1 MTHSDQVEGPEHLR
15 RAEDLQ
21 PAEDLRPALT
31 VGIRIKRRM
40 VLAWGLWDWGS
51 SAYSA
56 VITSFV
62 FGPYVVRGVVG
73 DAEPG
78 GLTANTW
85 LGMSSAAA
93 GLLVALIAPITGQRA
108 DAGGHRKRS
117 LAIWSALV
125 IIVMLGMFS
134 VKNDPSY
141 LWIALVL
148 LAAGAV
154 FQEFAVVSYN
164 AMLSQVSTP
173 ETIGRVS
180 GFGWGMGYFGGIFL
194 LLICYV
200 GFIAPDVG
208 WFGVSSDGGLNIRAV
223 VVFSAVW
230 FAVFAIPVLLA
241 VPETPPGPKRRRVN
255 FFASYR
261 LLLNDIKAL
270 FRRDRNSVYFLIASA
285 LYRDGLAA
293 IFSFGA
299 ILAVTV
305 YGLSQSSVLIF
316 GIIANITA
324 ALGAVCMGVL
334 EDQIGPKKVIMI
346 SLTGLITTAL
356 ILLFAHGT
364 VMFWI
369 FGLILTLWVGPAQ
382 ASSRSFM
389 ARIAPVGREG
399 EMFGLY
405 ATTGR
410 AASFLAPGL
419 FALFSGLF
427 SDRVGIVGIGLVLL
441 AGALALAGVKSPPRQ
456 PVQVSE

>member
-1 MTHSDQVEGPEHLR
+1 MTDSDSVERAAEIGPPL
-15 RAEDLQ
+15 A
-21 PAEDLRPALT
+21 
-31 VGIRIKRRM
+31 VGARIKRRV

-73 DAEPG
+73 DTQPG
-78 GLTANTW
+78 GLSANTW
-85 LGMSSAAA
+85 LGISSATA
-93 GLLVALIAPITGQRA
+93 GLLIALIAPITGQRA

-125 IIVMLGMFS
+125 IAVMLGMYT
-134 VKNDPSY
+134 VKNDPSF

-154 FQEFAVVSYN
+154 FQEFAIVSYN
-164 AMLSQVSTP
+164 AMLPQVSTP

-180 GFGWGMGYFGGIFL
+180 GFGWSMGYIGGIFL

-208 WFGVSSDGGLNIRAV
+208 WFGVSSAGGLNIRAV
-223 VVFSAVW
+223 AVFSAIW

-241 VPETPPGPKRRRVN
+241 VPEKPPGPKRRRVS
-255 FFASYR
+255 FFASYP

-270 FRRDRNSVYFLIASA
+270 FRQDRNAVYFLIASA

-299 ILAVTV
+299 ILAVSV
-305 YGLSQSSVLIF
+305 YGLAQASVLIF
-316 GIIANITA
+316 GIAANLVA
-324 ALGAVCMGVL
+324 AVGALGMGTV
-334 EDQIGPKKVIMI
+334 EDRIGPKKVIMI
-346 SLTGLITTAL
+346 SLIGLITTAM
-356 ILLFAHGT
+356 ILLFARGT
-364 VMFWI
+364 TMFWI
-369 FGLILTLWVGPAQ
+369 FGLLLTLWVGPAQ

-389 ARIAPVGREG
+389 ARVAPAGREG

-427 SDRVGIVGIGLVLL
+427 SDRIGIVGIALVLL
-441 AGALALAGVKSPPRQ
+441 GGTLLLVRVKSPPRQ
-456 PVQVSE
+456 QIQITE

>member
-1 MTHSDQVEGPEHLR
+1 MTDGDSFERAADIGPPL
-15 RAEDLQ
+15 A
-21 PAEDLRPALT
+21 
-31 VGIRIKRRM
+31 VGTRIKRRV

-62 FGPYVVRGVVG
+62 FGPYIVRGVVG
-73 DAEPG
+73 DAQPG
-78 GLTANTW
+78 GLSANTW
-85 LGMSSAAA
+85 LGISSATA
-93 GLLVALIAPITGQRA
+93 GLLIALIAPITGQRA

-125 IIVMLGMFS
+125 IAVMLCMYT
-134 VKNDPSY
+134 VKNEPSY

-164 AMLSQVSTP
+164 AMLQQVSTP
-173 ETIGRVS
+173 ESIGRVS
-180 GFGWGMGYFGGIFL
+180 GFGWSMGYFGGIFL

-208 WFGVSSDGGLNIRAV
+208 WFGVTSAGGLNIRAV
-223 VVFSAVW
+223 AVFSAVW

-241 VPETPPGPKRRRVN
+241 VPEKPPGPKRRRVS
-255 FFASYR
+255 FFASYP
-261 LLLNDIKAL
+261 LLLSDIKAL
-270 FRRDRNSVYFLIASA
+270 FRRDRNAVKFLIASA

-299 ILAVTV
+299 ILAVSV
-305 YGLSQSSVLIF
+305 YGLAQSSVLIF
-316 GIIANITA
+316 GIAANIVA
-324 ALGAVCMGVL
+324 AIGALGMGAV
-334 EDQIGPKKVIMI
+334 EDRIGPKKVIMI
-346 SLTGLITTAL
+346 SLIGLITTAM
-356 ILLFAHGT
+356 ILLFARGT
-364 VMFWI
+364 TMFWI
-369 FGLILTLWVGPAQ
+369 FGLLLTLWVGPAQ

-389 ARIAPVGREG
+389 ARVAPAGREG

-427 SDRVGIVGIGLVLL
+427 SDRIGIVGIALVLL
-441 AGALALAGVKSPPRQ
+441 AGALLLARVKSPPRERI
-456 PVQVSE
+456 QVSE

>member
-1 MTHSDQVEGPEHLR
+1 MTESERVESAQG
-15 RAEDLQ
+15 AEDV
-21 PAEDLRPALT
+21 RPPLT
-31 VGIRIKRRM
+31 IGARIERRM
-40 VLAWGLWDWGS
+40 VLAWALWDWGS

-62 FGPYVVRGVVG
+62 FGPYIVRGVVG

-85 LGMSSAAA
+85 LGITNAAA
-93 GLLVALIAPITGQRA
+93 GFLVAAIAPVTGQRA

-117 LAIWSALV
+117 LAIWSGLV
-125 IIVMLGMFS
+125 IAVMLGMFT

-141 LWIALVL
+141 LWIGLIL
-148 LAAGAV
+148 LAIGAI
-154 FQEFAVVSYN
+154 FQEFANVSYN
-164 AMLSQVSTP
+164 AMLPQVSTP

-180 GFGWGMGYFGGIFL
+180 GFGWAMGYFGGIFL
-194 LLICYV
+194 LLMCYV
-200 GFIAPDVG
+200 GFIAPEVG
-208 WFGVSSDGGLNIRAV
+208 WFGVTSAGGLNIRAV
-223 VVFSAVW
+223 VVFSAIW

-241 VPETPPGPKRRRVN
+241 VPETPPGPKRRRVS

-261 LLLNDIKAL
+261 LLVNDIRAL
-270 FRRDRNSVYFLIASA
+270 FRRDRNAVHFLIASA

-299 ILAVTV
+299 ILAVSV
-305 YGLSQSSVLIF
+305 YGLAQSSVLIF
-316 GIIANITA
+316 GIAANIVA
-324 ALGAVCMGVL
+324 AFGALTMGAI
-334 EDQIGPKKVIMI
+334 EDRIGPKKVIMI
-346 SLTGLITTAL
+346 SLIGLISTAL
-356 ILLFAHGT
+356 ILLFARGAT
-364 VMFWI
+364 MFWI

-382 ASSRSFM
+382 ASSRAFM
-389 ARIAPVGREG
+389 ARLAPVGREG

-427 SDRVGIVGIGLVLL
+427 SDRVGIVGIALVLL
-441 AGALALAGVKSPPRQ
+441 AGAVALAGVKSPPRQ
-456 PVQVSE
+456 RVQVSE

>member
-1 MTHSDQVEGPEHLR
+1 MTNSDRMEAPE
-15 RAEDLQ
+15 
-21 PAEDLRPALT
+21 LRPPLA
-31 VGIRIKRRM
+31 VGGRIKRRM
-40 VLAWGLWDWGS
+40 VLAWAMWDWGS

-73 DAEPG
+73 DAQPG

-85 LGMSSAAA
+85 LGISTAAA
-93 GLLVALIAPITGQRA
+93 GLLVAAIAPVTGQRA
-108 DAGGHRKRS
+108 DAGGHRKRN
-117 LAIWSALV
+117 LAIWSGLV
-125 IIVMLGMFS
+125 IAVMLGMFS
-134 VKNDPSY
+134 VKNEPSY

-164 AMLSQVSTP
+164 AMLPQVSTP

-180 GFGWGMGYFGGIFL
+180 GFGWAMGYFGGIFL

-208 WFGVSSDGGLNIRAV
+208 WFGVTSAGGLNIRAV
-223 VVFSAVW
+223 VIFSAIW

-241 VPETPPGPKRRRVN
+241 VPESPPGPSRRRVG

-261 LLLNDIKAL
+261 LLVNDIRAL
-270 FRRDRNSVYFLIASA
+270 FKRDRNSVHFLIASA

-299 ILAVTV
+299 ILAVSV
-305 YGLSQSSVLIF
+305 YGMAPSTVLIF
-316 GIIANITA
+316 GIAANVVA
-324 ALGAVCMGVL
+324 ALGALGMGAI
-334 EDQIGPKKVIMI
+334 EDRIGPKKVIMI
-346 SLTGLITTAL
+346 SLVGLITTSL

-364 VMFWI
+364 TMFWI

-382 ASSRSFM
+382 SSSRAFM

-410 AASFLAPGL
+410 AASFLAPAL

-427 SDRVGIVGIGLVLL
+427 TDRVGIVGIALVLL
-441 AGALALAGVKSPPRQ
+441 AGALAMAGVKSPPNRQ
-456 PVQVSE
+456 LQVSE

>member
-1 MTHSDQVEGPEHLR
+1 MTDSDRVEA
-15 RAEDLQ
+15 AE
-21 PAEDLRPALT
+21 LRPSLA
-31 VGIRIKRRM
+31 VGGRLKRRM

-78 GLTANTW
+78 GLSANTW
-85 LGMSSAAA
+85 LGISTAAA
-93 GLLVALIAPITGQRA
+93 GFLVAAIAPITGQRA
-108 DAGGHRKRS
+108 DAGGHRKRN
-117 LAIWSALV
+117 LAIWSGLV
-125 IIVMLGMFS
+125 IAVMLAMFT

-148 LAAGAV
+148 LATGAV

-164 AMLSQVSTP
+164 AMLPQVSTP

-180 GFGWGMGYFGGIFL
+180 GFGWAMGYFGGIFL

-208 WFGVSSDGGLNIRAV
+208 WFGVTSAAGLNIRAV
-223 VVFSAVW
+223 VVFSAIW
-230 FAVFAIPVLLA
+230 FAIFAIPVLMA
-241 VPETPPGPKRRRVN
+241 VPESPPGPKRRRVG
-255 FFASYR
+255 FFGSYR
-261 LLLNDIKAL
+261 LLVNDIKAL
-270 FRRDRNSVYFLIASA
+270 FKRDRNSVHFLIASA

-299 ILAVTV
+299 ILAVSV
-305 YGLSQSSVLIF
+305 YGLAQSTVLIF
-316 GIIANITA
+316 GIAANVVA
-324 ALGAVCMGVL
+324 ALGALGMGAV
-334 EDQIGPKKVIMI
+334 EDRIGPKKVIMI
-346 SLTGLITTAL
+346 SLVGLISTSL

-364 VMFWI
+364 TAFWI

-382 ASSRSFM
+382 SSSRAFM

-410 AASFLAPGL
+410 AASFLAPAL

-427 SDRVGIVGIGLVLL
+427 TDRVGIVGIALVLL
-441 AGALALAGVKSPPRQ
+441 AGTIAMAGVKSPPRRQ
-456 PVQVSE
+456 VQVSE

>member
-1 MTHSDQVEGPEHLR
+1 MTESDRVEA
-15 RAEDLQ
+15 AE
-21 PAEDLRPALT
+21 LRPSLA
-31 VGIRIKRRM
+31 VGGRIKRRM
-40 VLAWGLWDWGS
+40 VVAWGLWDWGS

-73 DAEPG
+73 DAQPG
-78 GLTANTW
+78 GLSANTW
-85 LGMSSAAA
+85 LGIATATA
-93 GLLVALIAPITGQRA
+93 GFLVAVIAPITGQRS
-108 DAGGHRKRS
+108 DAGGHRKRN

-125 IIVMLGMFS
+125 IVVMLAMFS
-134 VKNDPSY
+134 VRDDPGY

-164 AMLSQVSTP
+164 AMLPQVSTP
-173 ETIGRVS
+173 DTIGRVS
-180 GFGWGMGYFGGIFL
+180 GFGWAMGYFGGIFL

-208 WFGVSSDGGLNIRAV
+208 WFGVTSAGGLNIRAV
-223 VVFSAVW
+223 VVISAIW
-230 FAVFAIPVLLA
+230 FAVFAIPVLVA
-241 VPETPPGPKRRRVN
+241 VPESPPGPKRRRVG

-261 LLLNDIKAL
+261 LLVHDIKAL
-270 FRRDRNSVYFLIASA
+270 FRRDRNSVHFLIASA

-299 ILAVTV
+299 ILAVSV
-305 YGLSQSSVLIF
+305 YGLAQSSVLIF
-316 GIIANITA
+316 GIAANVVA
-324 ALGAVCMGVL
+324 ALGALGMGAI
-334 EDQIGPKKVIMI
+334 EDRIGPKKVIMI
-346 SLTGLITTAL
+346 SLVGLITTSL

-364 VMFWI
+364 TMFWI

-382 ASSRSFM
+382 SSSRAFM

-427 SDRVGIVGIGLVLL
+427 TDRVGIVGIALVLL
-441 AGALALAGVKSPPRQ
+441 AGAVAMAGVKSPPRQ
-456 PVQVSE
+456 QVQVSE

>member
-1 MTHSDQVEGPEHLR
+1 MTDSDSVERAAEIGPP
-15 RAEDLQ
+15 RA
-21 PAEDLRPALT
+21 
-31 VGIRIKRRM
+31 VGTRIKRRV

-62 FGPYVVRGVVG
+62 FGPYIVRGVVG
-73 DAEPG
+73 DAQPG
-78 GLTANTW
+78 GLSANTW
-85 LGMSSAAA
+85 LGISSATA
-93 GLLVALIAPITGQRA
+93 GLLIALIAPITGQRA

-125 IIVMLGMFS
+125 IAVMLGMYT

-154 FQEFAVVSYN
+154 FQEFAIVSYN
-164 AMLSQVSTP
+164 AMLPQVSTP

-180 GFGWGMGYFGGIFL
+180 GFGWSMGYIGGIFL

-208 WFGVSSDGGLNIRAV
+208 WFGVSSAGGLNIRAV
-223 VVFSAVW
+223 AVFSAIW

-241 VPETPPGPKRRRVN
+241 VPEKPPGPKRRRVS
-255 FFASYR
+255 FFASYP

-270 FRRDRNSVYFLIASA
+270 FRQDRNAVYFLIASA

-299 ILAVTV
+299 ILAVSV
-305 YGLSQSSVLIF
+305 YGLAQASVLIF
-316 GIIANITA
+316 GIAANLVA
-324 ALGAVCMGVL
+324 AVGALGMGTV
-334 EDQIGPKKVIMI
+334 EDRIGPKKVIMI
-346 SLTGLITTAL
+346 SLIGLITTAM
-356 ILLFAHGT
+356 ILLFARGT
-364 VMFWI
+364 TMFWI
-369 FGLILTLWVGPAQ
+369 FGLLLTLWVGPAQ

-389 ARIAPVGREG
+389 ARVAPAGREG

-427 SDRVGIVGIGLVLL
+427 SDRIGIVGIALVLL
-441 AGALALAGVKSPPRQ
+441 GGTLLLVRVKSPPRQ
-456 PVQVSE
+456 QIQITE

>member
-1 MTHSDQVEGPEHLR
+1 MTDGDSVDQA
-15 RAEDLQ
+15 AEIQ
-21 PAEDLRPALT
+21 PPVAD
-31 VGIRIKRRM
+31 VGTRIKRRM

-73 DAEPG
+73 DAQPG
-78 GLTANTW
+78 GLSANTW
-85 LGMSSAAA
+85 LGISTAAA

-125 IIVMLGMFS
+125 IAVMLGMFS

-154 FQEFAVVSYN
+154 FQEFAVVYYN
-164 AMLSQVSTP
+164 AMLPQVSTP
-173 ETIGRVS
+173 DTIGRVS
-180 GFGWGMGYFGGIFL
+180 GFGWAMGYFGGIFL

-200 GFIAPDVG
+200 GFIAPEVG
-208 WFGVSSDGGLNIRAV
+208 WFGVSAAGGLNIRAV
-223 VVFSAVW
+223 AVFSAIW
-230 FAVFAIPVLLA
+230 FAIFAIPVLLA
-241 VPETPPGPKRRRVN
+241 VPESPPGPQRRRVS

-270 FRRDRNSVYFLIASA
+270 FRRDRNAVYFLIASA

-293 IFSFGA
+293 IFAFGA
-299 ILAVTV
+299 ILAVSV
-305 YGLSQSSVLIF
+305 YGMAQSTVLIF
-316 GIIANITA
+316 GIVANVVA
-324 ALGAVCMGVL
+324 ALGALSMGAV
-334 EDQIGPKKVIMI
+334 EDRIGPKRVIMI
-346 SLTGLITTAL
+346 SLIGLITTSI

-364 VMFWI
+364 TMFWI

-389 ARIAPVGREG
+389 ARLAPVGREG

-427 SDRVGIVGIGLVLL
+427 SDRIGIVGIALVLL
-441 AGALALAGVKSPPRQ
+441 AGTLLLARVKSPPRQ
-456 PVQVSE
+456 RIQVSE

>member
-1 MTHSDQVEGPEHLR
+1 MTDSDNVDRAAEIGPVAIE
-15 RAEDLQ
+15 
-21 PAEDLRPALT
+21 T
-31 VGIRIKRRM
+31 RIKRRV

-73 DAEPG
+73 DAQPG
-78 GLTANTW
+78 GLSANTW
-85 LGMSSAAA
+85 LGISSATA
-93 GLLVALIAPITGQRA
+93 GLVIALIAPITGQRA

-125 IIVMLGMFS
+125 IAVMFGMYT
-134 VKNDPSY
+134 VKNDSSY
-141 LWIALVL
+141 LLIALVL

-154 FQEFAVVSYN
+154 FQEFANVSYN
-164 AMLSQVSTP
+164 AMLPQVSTP

-180 GFGWGMGYFGGIFL
+180 GFGWSMGYIGGIFL

-208 WFGVSSDGGLNIRAV
+208 WFGVTSAGGLNVRAV
-223 VVFSAVW
+223 AVFSAVW

-241 VPETPPGPKRRRVN
+241 VPEKPPGPKRRRVS
-255 FFASYR
+255 FFASYP

-270 FRRDRNSVYFLIASA
+270 FRRDRNAVHFLIASA

-299 ILAVTV
+299 ILAVSV
-305 YGLSQSSVLIF
+305 YGLAQASVLIF
-316 GIIANITA
+316 GIAANLVAAIG
-324 ALGAVCMGVL
+324 ALGMGAI
-334 EDQIGPKKVIMI
+334 EDRIGPKKVIMI
-346 SLTGLITTAL
+346 SLIGLITTAM

-364 VMFWI
+364 TMFWI
-369 FGLILTLWVGPAQ
+369 FGLLLTLWVGPAQ

-389 ARIAPVGREG
+389 ARVAPVGREG

-427 SDRVGIVGIGLVLL
+427 SDRIGIVGIALVLL
-441 AGALALAGVKSPPRQ
+441 AGTLLLARVKAPPRQ
-456 PVQVSE
+456 QIQVSD

>member
-1 MTHSDQVEGPEHLR
+1 MTDGDSFERAADIGPPL
-15 RAEDLQ
+15 A
-21 PAEDLRPALT
+21 
-31 VGIRIKRRM
+31 VGTRIKRRV

-62 FGPYVVRGVVG
+62 FGPYIVRGVVG
-73 DAEPG
+73 DTQPG
-78 GLTANTW
+78 GLSANTW
-85 LGMSSAAA
+85 LGISSATA
-93 GLLVALIAPITGQRA
+93 GLLIALIAPITGQRA

-125 IIVMLGMFS
+125 IAVMLCMYT
-134 VKNDPSY
+134 VKNEPSY

-164 AMLSQVSTP
+164 AMLPQVSTP
-173 ETIGRVS
+173 ESIGRVS
-180 GFGWGMGYFGGIFL
+180 GFGWSMGYFGGIFL

-208 WFGVSSDGGLNIRAV
+208 WFGVTSAGGLNIRAV
-223 VVFSAVW
+223 AVFSAAW

-241 VPETPPGPKRRRVN
+241 VPEKPPGPKRRRVS
-255 FFASYR
+255 FFASYP
-261 LLLNDIKAL
+261 LLLSDIKAL
-270 FRRDRNSVYFLIASA
+270 FRRDRNAVKFLIASA

-299 ILAVTV
+299 ILAVSV
-305 YGLSQSSVLIF
+305 YGLAQSSVLIF
-316 GIIANITA
+316 GIAANIVA
-324 ALGAVCMGVL
+324 ALGALGMGAV
-334 EDQIGPKKVIMI
+334 EDRIGPKKVIMI
-346 SLTGLITTAL
+346 SLIGLITTAM
-356 ILLFAHGT
+356 ILLFARGT
-364 VMFWI
+364 TMFWI
-369 FGLILTLWVGPAQ
+369 FGLLLTLWVGPAQ

-389 ARIAPVGREG
+389 ARVAPAGREG

-427 SDRVGIVGIGLVLL
+427 SDRIGIVGIALVLL
-441 AGALALAGVKSPPRQ
+441 AGTLLLARVKSPPRERI
-456 PVQVSE
+456 QVSE

>member
-1 MTHSDQVEGPEHLR
+1 MTEGEG
-15 RAEDLQ
+15 ATEAAALQ
-21 PAEDLRPALT
+21 PPLA
-31 VGIRIKRRM
+31 VGTRIKRRM
-40 VLAWGLWDWGS
+40 VVAWALWDWGS

-62 FGPYVVRGVVG
+62 FGPYIVRGVVG
-73 DAEPG
+73 DAQPG

-85 LGMSSAAA
+85 LGIANAAA
-93 GLLVALIAPITGQRA
+93 GFLVAVIAPVTGQRA

-117 LAIWSALV
+117 LAIWSGLV
-125 IIVMLGMFS
+125 IAVMLGMFT

-141 LWIALVL
+141 LWIGLAL

-164 AMLSQVSTP
+164 AMLPQVSTP

-180 GFGWGMGYFGGIFL
+180 GFGWAMGYFGGVFL

-208 WFGVSSDGGLNIRAV
+208 WFGVTSADGLNIRAV
-223 VVFSAVW
+223 VVFSAAW
-230 FAVFAIPVLLA
+230 FAIFAIPVLLA
-241 VPETPPGPKRRRVN
+241 VPEKPPGPKRRRVS

-261 LLLNDIKAL
+261 LLVNDIKAL
-270 FRRDRNSVYFLIASA
+270 FQRDRNAVYFLIASA

-299 ILAVTV
+299 ILAVSV
-305 YGLSQSSVLIF
+305 YGLAQSSVLIF
-316 GIIANITA
+316 GIAANIVA
-324 ALGAVCMGVL
+324 ALGALTMGAV
-334 EDQIGPKKVIMI
+334 EDRIGPKKVIMI
-346 SLTGLITTAL
+346 SLIGLITTSL

-364 VMFWI
+364 TMFWI

-382 ASSRSFM
+382 SSSRAFM
-389 ARIAPVGREG
+389 ARLAPVGREG

-427 SDRVGIVGIGLVLL
+427 SDRVGIVGIALVLL
-441 AGALALAGVKSPPRQ
+441 AGAVALVGVKSPPRQ
-456 PVQVSE
+456 QVQVSE

>member
-1 MTHSDQVEGPEHLR
+1 MTDSDRVEA
-15 RAEDLQ
+15 AE
-21 PAEDLRPALT
+21 LRPSLA
-31 VGIRIKRRM
+31 VGGRLKRRM

-85 LGMSSAAA
+85 LGISTAAA
-93 GLLVALIAPITGQRA
+93 GFLVAAIAPITGQRA
-108 DAGGHRKRS
+108 DAGGHRKRN
-117 LAIWSALV
+117 LAIWSGLV
-125 IIVMLGMFS
+125 IAVMLAMFT

-148 LAAGAV
+148 LATGAV

-164 AMLSQVSTP
+164 AMLPQVSTP

-180 GFGWGMGYFGGIFL
+180 GFGWAMGYFGGIFL

-208 WFGVSSDGGLNIRAV
+208 WFGVTSAGGLNIRAV
-223 VVFSAVW
+223 VVFSAIW
-230 FAVFAIPVLLA
+230 FAVFAIPVLMA
-241 VPETPPGPKRRRVN
+241 VPESPPGPKRRRVG

-261 LLLNDIKAL
+261 LLVNDIKAL
-270 FRRDRNSVYFLIASA
+270 FKRDRNSVYFLIASA

-299 ILAVTV
+299 ILAVSV
-305 YGLSQSSVLIF
+305 YGLAQSTVLIF
-316 GIIANITA
+316 GIAANVVA
-324 ALGAVCMGVL
+324 ALGALGMGAV
-334 EDQIGPKKVIMI
+334 EDRIGPKKVIMI
-346 SLTGLITTAL
+346 SLVGLISTSL

-364 VMFWI
+364 TAFWI

-382 ASSRSFM
+382 SSSRAFM

-410 AASFLAPGL
+410 AASFLAPAL

-427 SDRVGIVGIGLVLL
+427 TDRVGIVGIALVLL
-441 AGALALAGVKSPPRQ
+441 AGAIAMAGVKSPPRRQ
-456 PVQVSE
+456 VQVSE

>member
-1 MTHSDQVEGPEHLR
+1 
-15 RAEDLQ
+15 
-21 PAEDLRPALT
+21 
-31 VGIRIKRRM
+31 M

-73 DAEPG
+73 DAQPG
-78 GLTANTW
+78 GLSANTW
-85 LGMSSAAA
+85 LGISTAAA
-93 GLLVALIAPITGQRA
+93 GLLVALIALITGQRA

-125 IIVMLGMFS
+125 IAVMLGMFS

-154 FQEFAVVSYN
+154 FQEFAVVLQRDAAAGLHAGHHRTSVGVRLGN
-164 AMLSQVSTP
+164 GLL
-173 ETIGRVS
+173 RRHL
-180 GFGWGMGYFGGIFL
+180 L

-208 WFGVSSDGGLNIRAV
+208 WFGVSAAGGLNIRAV
-223 VVFSAVW
+223 AVFSAIW

-241 VPETPPGPKRRRVN
+241 VPESPPGPQRRRVS

-270 FRRDRNSVYFLIASA
+270 FRRDRNS
-285 LYRDGLAA
+285 GLLRSRRPCIGTAWRR
-293 IFSFGA
+293 SSPWRHPGGQCLRHGTVHGA
-299 ILAVTV
+299 DLRHRRQRRCRAGSTRM
-305 YGLSQSSVLIF
+305 
-316 GIIANITA
+316 
-324 ALGAVCMGVL
+324 GAV
-334 EDQIGPKKVIMI
+334 EDRIGPEVIMI
-346 SLTGLITTAL
+346 SLIGLITTSI

-364 VMFWI
+364 TMFWI

-382 ASSRSFM
+382 ASSRAFM
-389 ARIAPVGREG
+389 ARLAPVGRE
-399 EMFGLY
+399 MVRC
-405 ATTGR
+405 T
-410 AASFLAPGL
+410 
-419 FALFSGLF
+419 
-427 SDRVGIVGIGLVLL
+427 
-441 AGALALAGVKSPPRQ
+441 PPRAEPPPSWHQ
-456 PVQVSE
+456 DFSPSSQVCSPTASVSWGSLSCCWPAHCCWPGSSHPQDNRSRSPNSRASLAEVWERRNIFAWPRVEPFGWETSGFRRRLCSWLIVH

>member
-1 MTHSDQVEGPEHLR
+1 MTESD
-15 RAEDLQ
+15 RAEQ
-21 PAEDLRPALT
+21 TAEIRPPGPG
-31 VGIRIKRRM
+31 VGTRIKRRV

-73 DAEPG
+73 DTEPG
-78 GLTANTW
+78 GLSANTW
-85 LGMSSAAA
+85 LGISNATA
-93 GLLVALIAPITGQRA
+93 GFLVAAIAPITGQRA

-117 LAIWSALV
+117 LAIWSGLV
-125 IIVMLGMFS
+125 IAVMLGMFS

-164 AMLSQVSTP
+164 AMLPQVSTP

-180 GFGWGMGYFGGIFL
+180 GFGWAMGYFGGIFL

-208 WFGVSSDGGLNIRAV
+208 WFGVSSAGGLNIRAV
-223 VVFSAVW
+223 AVFSAIW
-230 FAVFAIPVLLA
+230 FAFFAIPVLLA
-241 VPETPPGPKRRRVN
+241 VPESPPGPKRRRVS

-261 LLLNDIKAL
+261 LLVNDIKDL

-293 IFSFGA
+293 IFAFGA
-299 ILAVTV
+299 ILAVSV
-305 YGLSQSSVLIF
+305 YGMGQSTVLIF
-316 GIIANITA
+316 GIAANVVA
-324 ALGAVCMGVL
+324 ALGALGMGAV
-334 EDQIGPKKVIMI
+334 EDRIGPKRVIMI
-346 SLTGLITTAL
+346 SLIGLITTS
-356 ILLFAHGT
+356 IVLLFAHGT
-364 VMFWI
+364 TMFWI
-369 FGLILTLWVGPAQ
+369 FGLLLTLWVGPAQ
-382 ASSRSFM
+382 ASSRAFM
-389 ARIAPVGREG
+389 ARVAPVGREG

-427 SDRVGIVGIGLVLL
+427 SDRIGIVGIALVLL
-441 AGALALAGVKSPPRQ
+441 AGALLLTKVKSPPRQ
-456 PVQVSE
+456 QVRVSE

>member
-1 MTHSDQVEGPEHLR
+1 MTDSDSVERAAETGPPL
-15 RAEDLQ
+15 A
-21 PAEDLRPALT
+21 
-31 VGIRIKRRM
+31 VGTRIKRRV

-73 DAEPG
+73 DAQPG
-78 GLTANTW
+78 GLSANTW
-85 LGMSSAAA
+85 LGISSATA
-93 GLLVALIAPITGQRA
+93 GLLIALIAPITGQRA

-125 IIVMLGMFS
+125 IAVMLGMYT

-154 FQEFAVVSYN
+154 FQEFAIVSYN
-164 AMLSQVSTP
+164 AMLPQVSTP

-180 GFGWGMGYFGGIFL
+180 GFGWSMGYIGGIFL
-194 LLICYV
+194 LLSCYV

-208 WFGVSSDGGLNIRAV
+208 WFGVSSAGGLNIRAV
-223 VVFSAVW
+223 AVFSAIW

-241 VPETPPGPKRRRVN
+241 VPEKPPGPKRRRVS
-255 FFASYR
+255 FFASYP

-270 FRRDRNSVYFLIASA
+270 FRQDRNAVYFLIASA

-299 ILAVTV
+299 ILAVSV
-305 YGLSQSSVLIF
+305 YGLAQASVLIF
-316 GIIANITA
+316 GVAANLVA
-324 ALGAVCMGVL
+324 AVGALGMGTI
-334 EDQIGPKKVIMI
+334 EDRIGPKKVIMI
-346 SLTGLITTAL
+346 SLIGLITTAM
-356 ILLFAHGT
+356 ILLFARGT
-364 VMFWI
+364 AMFWI
-369 FGLILTLWVGPAQ
+369 FGLLLTLWVGPAQ

-389 ARIAPVGREG
+389 ARVAPAGREG

-427 SDRVGIVGIGLVLL
+427 SDRIGIVGIVLVLL
-441 AGALALAGVKSPPRQ
+441 AGTLMLARVKSPPRQ
-456 PVQVSE
+456 QIQITE

>member
-1 MTHSDQVEGPEHLR
+1 MTDGDSVERAAEIGPP
-15 RAEDLQ
+15 
-21 PAEDLRPALT
+21 PAVAT
-31 VGIRIKRRM
+31 RIKRRV

-62 FGPYVVRGVVG
+62 FGPYIVRGVVG
-73 DAEPG
+73 DTQPG
-78 GLTANTW
+78 GLSANTW
-85 LGMSSAAA
+85 LGISSAAA
-93 GLLVALIAPITGQRA
+93 GLLIALIAPITGQRA

-125 IIVMLGMFS
+125 IAVMLCMYT
-134 VKNDPSY
+134 VKNEPSY

-164 AMLSQVSTP
+164 AMLPQVSTP
-173 ETIGRVS
+173 ESIGRVS
-180 GFGWGMGYFGGIFL
+180 GFGWSMGYFGGIFL

-208 WFGVSSDGGLNIRAV
+208 WFGVTSAGGLNIRAV
-223 VVFSAVW
+223 AVFSAVW

-241 VPETPPGPKRRRVN
+241 VPEKAPGPMRRRVS
-255 FFASYR
+255 FFASYP
-261 LLLNDIKAL
+261 LLLNDIKGL
-270 FRRDRNSVYFLIASA
+270 FRRDRNAVKFLIASA

-299 ILAVTV
+299 ILAVSV
-305 YGLSQSSVLIF
+305 YGLAQSSVLIF
-316 GIIANITA
+316 GIAANIVA
-324 ALGAVCMGVL
+324 ALGALGMGAV
-334 EDQIGPKKVIMI
+334 EDRIGPKKVIMI
-346 SLTGLITTAL
+346 SLIGLITTAM
-356 ILLFAHGT
+356 ILLFARGAM
-364 VMFWI
+364 MFWI
-369 FGLILTLWVGPAQ
+369 FGLLLTLWVGPAQ

-389 ARIAPVGREG
+389 ARVAPAGREG

-427 SDRVGIVGIGLVLL
+427 SDRIGIVGIALVLL
-441 AGALALAGVKSPPRQ
+441 AGTLLLARVKSPPRERI
-456 PVQVSE
+456 QVSE

>member
-1 MTHSDQVEGPEHLR
+1 MDRGAMTDSDRVEA
-15 RAEDLQ
+15 AEF
-21 PAEDLRPALT
+21 RPSLA
-31 VGIRIKRRM
+31 VGGRIKRRM

-56 VITSFV
+56 VVTSFV

-73 DAEPG
+73 DAQPG

-85 LGMSSAAA
+85 LGISTAAA
-93 GLLVALIAPITGQRA
+93 GFLVAAIAPVTGQRA
-108 DAGGHRKRS
+108 DAGGHRKRN

-125 IIVMLGMFS
+125 IAVMLAMFT

-148 LAAGAV
+148 LATGAV

-164 AMLSQVSTP
+164 AMLPQVSTP
-173 ETIGRVS
+173 ETVGRVS
-180 GFGWGMGYFGGIFL
+180 GFGWAMGYFGGIFL

-208 WFGVSSDGGLNIRAV
+208 WFGVTSAGGLNIRAV
-223 VVFSAVW
+223 VVFSAIW
-230 FAVFAIPVLLA
+230 FAVFAIPVLMA
-241 VPETPPGPKRRRVN
+241 VPESPPGPKRRRVA

-261 LLLNDIKAL
+261 LLVNDIKAL
-270 FRRDRNSVYFLIASA
+270 FKRDRNSVHFLIASA

-299 ILAVTV
+299 ILAVSV
-305 YGLSQSSVLIF
+305 YGLAQATVLIF
-316 GIIANITA
+316 GIAANVVA
-324 ALGAVCMGVL
+324 ALGALVMGAV
-334 EDQIGPKKVIMI
+334 EDRIGPKKVIMI
-346 SLTGLITTAL
+346 SLIGLISTSL

-364 VMFWI
+364 TAFWI

-382 ASSRSFM
+382 SSSRAFM

-410 AASFLAPGL
+410 AASFLAPAL

-427 SDRVGIVGIGLVLL
+427 TDRVGIVGIALVLL
-441 AGALALAGVKSPPRQ
+441 AGAIAMAGVKSPPRRQ
-456 PVQVSE
+456 VQVSE

>member
-1 MTHSDQVEGPEHLR
+1 MTDSDSVERAAEIGPPLAVR
-15 RAEDLQ
+15 
-21 PAEDLRPALT
+21 T
-31 VGIRIKRRM
+31 RIKRRV

-73 DAEPG
+73 DAQPG

-85 LGMSSAAA
+85 LGISTAAA
-93 GLLVALIAPITGQRA
+93 GLLVALIAPVTGQRA

-125 IIVMLGMFS
+125 IAVMFGMFS

-141 LWIALVL
+141 LWVALVL

-164 AMLSQVSTP
+164 AMLPQVSTP

-180 GFGWGMGYFGGIFL
+180 GFGWSMGYFGGIFL

-208 WFGVSSDGGLNIRAV
+208 WFGVTSAGGLNIRAV
-223 VVFSAVW
+223 AVFSAVW
-230 FAVFAIPVLLA
+230 FAVFAIPVLFA
-241 VPETPPGPKRRRVN
+241 VPETPPGPKRRRVS

-261 LLLNDIKAL
+261 LLVNDIKAL
-270 FRRDRNSVYFLIASA
+270 FRRDRNAVYFLIASA

-293 IFSFGA
+293 IFTFGA
-299 ILAVTV
+299 ILAVSV
-305 YGLSQSSVLIF
+305 YGMAQSTVLIF
-316 GIIANITA
+316 GIVANVVA
-324 ALGAVCMGVL
+324 ALGALSMGAV
-334 EDQIGPKKVIMI
+334 EDRIGPKRVIMI
-346 SLTGLITTAL
+346 SLVGLITTSI

-364 VMFWI
+364 TMFWI

-382 ASSRSFM
+382 SSSRAFL
-389 ARIAPVGREG
+389 ARLAPAG
-399 EMFGLY
+399 
-405 ATTGR
+405 GR
-410 AASFLAPGL
+410 ARCSACTRPPAGRRRSWRRDCSPCSQVCSPTASVSWGSLWCCWPARCCWPG
-419 FALFSGLF
+419 
-427 SDRVGIVGIGLVLL
+427 
-441 AGALALAGVKSPPRQ
+441 
-456 PVQVSE
+456 